1 MNRYKLFFLSLILL
15 LSFGSCD
22 RSSDAKGQEID
33 NTVVSP
39 VSMDNK
45 VIYELNVRNYSSEG
59 FKGVEKDLPRLKE
72 LGIDIIWLMPI
83 HPIGEVNRNGSLGSP
98 YAVRDY
104 TEVNPEF
111 GTKADF
117 KALVDAAHG
126 QGMEIMLDW
135 VANHTAWDH
144 PWATEHPDYYSYSD
158 TGERPY
164 SPEGWLDVIELNFDN
179 PAMRKE
185 MIDAMKYW
193 VSEFDIDGYRCD
205 AVVFTPVDFWK
216 EAREAI
222 DPIKRITWLAEGDK
236 PEYMSVFDYDYAW
249 DFSSKLTQ
257 FGTGSDVKILKT
269 AVQGLFDNP
278 AYKDKGRMIYLTNHD
293 VNSHEN
299 TEFTRFG
306 ANVLPLSVFYFT
318 AYDMPLIYN
327 GQEIGMNKML
337 SLFDYDPVLWEP
349 ANKIFLN
356 LFKDLTYLRR
366 THPALEAGKNR
377 GAIKFIESSDPKVLS
392 YTRTKGD
399 RQVFVVLNFGAVAS
413 QVRFPEGMPSGE
425 FTDLFTGKKV
435 SFPNSEGLT
444 LMEKG
449 YQVFVK

>member
-1 MNRYKLFFLSLILL
+1 MRTNRLFFLSLVLL

-22 RSSDAKGQEID
+22 RSSNTKGQER
-33 NTVVSP
+33 NNSAVSP
-39 VSMDNK
+39 ISNDNK
-45 VIYELNVRNYSSEG
+45 TIYELNVRNYSSKG
-59 FKGVEKDLPRLKE
+59 FKGVEADLQRIKD
-72 LGIDIIWLMPI
+72 LGIDVIWLMPI

-98 YAVRDY
+98 YAIKDY
-104 TEVNPEF
+104 TDVNPEF

-117 KALVDAAHG
+117 KDLVDAAHKL
-126 QGMEIMLDW
+126 GMEIMLDW

-144 PWATEHPDYYSYSD
+144 PWTQSNIDYYSYSS

-179 PAMRKE
+179 QAMRKE

-193 VSEFDIDGYRCD
+193 VTEFDIDGYRCD
-205 AVVFTPVDFWK
+205 AVVFTPVDFWA
-216 EAREAI
+216 EARAAI
-222 DPIKRITWLAEGDK
+222 DPIKKLFWLAEGDK

-249 DFSSKLTQ
+249 DFSHKITE
-257 FGTGSDVKILKT
+257 FGTGSDIELLKT
-269 AVQGLFDNP
+269 AVQGVYDNP
-278 AYKDKGRMIYLTNHD
+278 VYKDKGRMLYLTNHD
-293 VNSHEN
+293 VNSHES

-318 AYDMPLIYN
+318 IYDMPLIYN
-327 GQEIGMNKML
+327 GQEIGMNKMMG
-337 SLFDYDPVLWEP
+337 LFDYDPVVWEP

-377 GAIKFIESSDPKVLS
+377 GAIKFIQSSDPKVLS

-399 RQVFVVLNFGAVAS
+399 KQVFVVLNFGAVAS
-413 QVRFPEGMPSGE
+413 KVYFPEGGPSGE
-425 FTDLFTGKKV
+425 FKELFTGEKI
-435 SFPNSEGLT
+435 SFPNSQGLT

-449 YQVFVK
+449 YSVFVK